1 MTQAKP
7 LDPAP
12 YIWTGPPLGQAVSL
26 DARFYTDPAIFEA
39 ERDAIHRKG
48 WVFAGRVEMLDGPGA
63 WRSIDTVGGPVLLVR
78 DDDGILRAFANICRH
93 RNSIMATG
101 CGHAQRLVCP
111 YHGWTYRLDGRLSG
125 VPGMQGIPG
134 FRREPHGLFP
144 IRMEVWEGSIFLC
157 FDEGAPDL
165 MTWLG
170 NYPDLLGSHRMGD
183 MVCTWEIE
191 IETRCNWKLLLENAM
206 ETYHTGVVH
215 AKTVGAQT
223 SVSFPTSGE
232 WLAIQ
237 VIADRSI
244 ATLGDTAPPFP
255 AIEGLSDQSRKGT
268 YFTLIMPTTQFA
280 AAQDCAWWLA
290 VRPVAVDRSVL
301 WVGGMF
307 PRAVTLLPDFAT
319 RAQSYYD
326 RWEAVAREDVDILER
341 QQIGLSSIYAETGPL
356 SWRDDMVLAM
366 NAWVQA
372 RLGASPGAPP
382 P

>member
-1 MTQAKP
+1 MPDDTPPRQP

-12 YIWTGPPLGQAVSL
+12 YVWTGPPLGQATSL
-26 DARFYTDPAIFEA
+26 DPRFYTDPAVFDSEMA
-39 ERDAIHRKG
+39 QVHRKG
-48 WVFAGRVEMLDGPGA
+48 WLFAGRADMVAQPGSYRA
-63 WRSIDTVGGPVLLVR
+63 IDTVGGPVLLVR
-78 DDDGILRAFANICRH
+78 DQDGTLRAFANICRH

-101 CGHAQRLVCP
+101 CGHADRLTCP
-111 YHGWTYRLDGRLSG
+111 YHGWTYRLDGRLTG

-144 IRMEVWEGSIFLC
+144 IRMEVWQGSVFLT
-157 FDEGAPDL
+157 FDADAPDL
-165 MTWLG
+165 TTWLG
-170 NYPDLLGSHRMGD
+170 NYPDLAGSHGMPD
-183 MVCTWEIE
+183 MVCTWEIT

-215 AKTVGAQT
+215 AQTVGAQT

-244 ATLGDTAPPFP
+244 ATLGDAEPPFA
-255 AIEGLSDQSRKGT
+255 AIATLDAQARKGT
-268 YFTLIMPTTQFA
+268 YFTLIHPTTQFA
-280 AAQDCAWWLA
+280 LAQDCAWWLA
-290 VRPVAVDRSVL
+290 VRPLAVDRSVL

-307 PRAVTLLPDFAT
+307 PRAATEMPDFAT
-319 RAQSYYD
+319 RAAPYYA

-341 QQIGLSSIYAETGPL
+341 QQIGLSSLYAEPGPL

-366 NAWVQA
+366 NTWVQA
-372 RLGASPGAPP
+372 RLAGG
-382 P
+382 

>member
-1 MTQAKP
+1 MPDDTPPRPP

-12 YIWTGPPLGQAVSL
+12 YVWTGPPLGQATSL
-26 DARFYTDPAIFEA
+26 DARFYTDPAVFDA
-39 ERDAIHRKG
+39 EMAQIHRKG
-48 WVFAGRVEMLDGPGA
+48 WLFAGRADMVAHPGSYRA
-63 WRSIDTVGGPVLLVR
+63 IDTVGGPVLLVR
-78 DDDGILRAFANICRH
+78 DHDGTLRAFANICRH

-101 CGHAQRLVCP
+101 CGPADRLTCP
-111 YHGWTYRLDGRLSG
+111 YHGWTYRLDGRLTG

-144 IRMEVWEGSIFLC
+144 IRMEVWQGSIFLT

-165 MTWLG
+165 TTWLG
-170 NYPDLLGSHRMGD
+170 NYPDLAGSHRMAD
-183 MVCTWEIE
+183 MVYTWDIR

-215 AKTVGAQT
+215 AQTVGAQT

-237 VIADRSI
+237 VISNRSI
-244 ATLGDTAPPFP
+244 ATLGDAAPPFP
-255 AIEGLSDQSRKGT
+255 PIPTLDAQARQGT
-268 YFTLIMPTTQFA
+268 YFTLIHPTTQFA
-280 AAQDCAWWLA
+280 LAQDCAWWLA
-290 VRPVAVDRSVL
+290 VRPLAVDRSVL

-307 PRAVTLLPDFAT
+307 PRAALDVPDFAT
-319 RAQSYYD
+319 RAAPYYA

-341 QQIGLSSIYAETGPL
+341 QQIGLSSVYAEPGPL

-372 RLGASPGAPP
+372 RLAGG
-382 P
+382 